1 MLTRDKKRLKIFD
14 DGIVANQELPK
25 WRKVRNE
32 EKPVKVVDVQEATSN
47 AQASIFTPTGT
58 ILPDEELS
66 SPFIDQ
72 DNEKESFGG
81 SSTASMGIKKAELD
95 ETAKMTI
102 EDLTRFINEKGIERI
117 FGHSYYHQSI
127 SSNLVADSSYAESED
142 DKRPGFFARLFG
154 KKGEKKRGH
163 RVYYE
168 LNIMEF
174 FENVKLTSKKSIG
187 TYKDR
192 VNNYL
197 AALRS
202 ADITG
207 QTALKE
213 KLVREMF
220 VNKYE
225 AELYAKGLYYVVTEE
240 QAVEFTKKSEKGA
253 ELLYLKNFSRPLPDE
268 VIKKLD
274 DVNKLGI
281 FDNYVVM
288 AYDPEGK
295 MKDETEEDRNKRKD
309 PILFGVILGSNK
321 LYYITD
327 WIDEKCN
334 LTLEQFVDTLD
345 ITKYDLKMK

>member
-25 WRKVRNE
+25 WRKARNE
-32 EKPVKVVDVQEATSN
+32 EKPVKVVNVSEA
-47 AQASIFTPTGT
+47 ASKTQSVFAPSST
-58 ILPDEELS
+58 ILQDDELS
-66 SPFIDQ
+66 LLLNDPDS
-72 DNEKESFGG
+72 EKETFGA
-81 SSTASMGIKKAELD
+81 SSAASMGIKKAELD
-95 ETAKMTI
+95 ETARMTI

-117 FGHSYYHQSI
+117 FGHSYYKQDSI
-127 SSNLVADSSYAESED
+127 VNLVADSNVEGED
-142 DKRPGFFARLFG
+142 VKRPGFFARLFG
-154 KKGEKKRGH
+154 KKGEKKRWH

-168 LNIMEF
+168 LNVMEF

-240 QAVEFTKKSEKGA
+240 QAVEFAKKSEKGV

-295 MKDETEEDRNKRKD
+295 MKNETEEDRNKRKD
-309 PILFGVILGSNK
+309 PILFGLILGSNK

-327 WIDEKCN
+327 WVDEKCN

-345 ITKYDLKMK
+345 ITKYDLKIK

>member
-1 MLTRDKKRLKIFD
+1 
-14 DGIVANQELPK
+14 
-25 WRKVRNE
+25 
-32 EKPVKVVDVQEATSN
+32 
-47 AQASIFTPTGT
+47 
-58 ILPDEELS
+58 
-66 SPFIDQ
+66 
-72 DNEKESFGG
+72 
-81 SSTASMGIKKAELD
+81 
-95 ETAKMTI
+95 
-102 EDLTRFINEKGIERI
+102 
-117 FGHSYYHQSI
+117 
-127 SSNLVADSSYAESED
+127 
-142 DKRPGFFARLFG
+142 
-154 KKGEKKRGH
+154 
-163 RVYYE
+163 
-168 LNIMEF
+168 MEF

-192 VNNYL
+192 VYNYL

-225 AELYAKGLYYVVTEE
+225 AELYAKGLYDVVTEE
-240 QAVEFTKKSEKGA
+240 QAVEFARKSEKGV

-274 DVNKLGI
+274 EVNKLGI

-327 WIDEKCN
+327 WIDETCN
-334 LTLEQFVDTLD
+334 LTLQQFVDTLD

>member
-25 WRKVRNE
+25 WRNARDEGKT
-32 EKPVKVVDVQEATSN
+32 VKMVNVPDATSKT
-47 AQASIFTPTGT
+47 QTSVFFPTNT
-58 ILPDEELS
+58 ILPDEEFN
-66 SPFIDQ
+66 SPFIDP
-72 DNEKESFGG
+72 DNGNESFGG
-81 SSTASMGIKKAELD
+81 SSAPSMGIKKAELD
-95 ETAKMTI
+95 ETARMTI
-102 EDLTRFINEKGIERI
+102 EDLTRFISEKGIERI
-117 FGHSYYHQSI
+117 FGQSYYRQNI
-127 SSNLVADSSYAESED
+127 GNLVADSGYAESED
-142 DKRPGFFARLFG
+142 GKRPGFFARLFG

-225 AELYAKGLYYVVTEE
+225 AELYAKGLYYVITEE
-240 QAVEFTKKSEKGA
+240 QAVEFAKKSEKGV

-274 DVNKLGI
+274 EVNKLGI

-295 MKDETEEDRNKRKD
+295 MKEETEEDRNKRKD

-327 WIDEKCN
+327 WVDEKCN
-334 LTLEQFVDTLD
+334 LTLQQFVDTLD

>member
-25 WRKVRNE
+25 WRKARNDG
-32 EKPVKVVDVQEATSN
+32 KPVKVVDVPEAASK
-47 AQASIFTPTGT
+47 AQTSIFTPTNT
-58 ILPDEELS
+58 ILPDEELG

-72 DNEKESFGG
+72 GNEKESFGG
-81 SSTASMGIKKAELD
+81 SSTAPMGIKKAELV
-95 ETAKMTI
+95 ETARMTI

-127 SSNLVADSSYAESED
+127 GNLVADSGYAESED
-142 DKRPGFFARLFG
+142 GNRPGFFARLFG
-154 KKGEKKRGH
+154 KKNEKKKGH

-240 QAVEFTKKSEKGA
+240 QAVEFAKKSEKGV

-327 WIDEKCN
+327 WVDEKCN

-345 ITKYDLKMK
+345 ITKYDLEMK